1 MSLFH
6 QISIETNLNPVF
18 MTAMEMLDDENYLG
32 ADGRH
37 LFVCQ
42 KNRYNDCTAIKLLL
56 LHVQCM
62 CEHSYIT
69 SIEWSML
76 YCVGQCIANKSAAS
90 VYILPTLHVWP
101 RIELFYLIAT
111 CIHVCTMYTCVI
123 LLSFTVKQPLSRIFC
138 TCYNHHVYTLEIMS
152 TLFTTVLCSVSFLLC
167 MCDMLL

>member
-42 KNRYNDCTAIKLLL
+42 KNRYNDCIAIKLLL

-76 YCVGQCIANKSAAS
+76 YCVGQYIANKSAAS

-101 RIELFYLIAT
+101 RIELFYLMAT
-111 CIHVCTMYTCVI
+111 CICMYTCMYNVYMCNI
-123 LLSFTVKQPLSRIFC
+123 IIIYSEAAVESDLLYMLQPSRIYIGDNVNSF
-138 TCYNHHVYTLEIMS
+138 HHG
-152 TLFTTVLCSVSFLLC
+152 TVQCIISPMHV
-167 MCDMLL
+167 